1 MPLCES
7 WAALFMNKTEILHYL
22 RTASRV
28 DDPRLLALID
38 DCMAEVD
45 ATVQPRTLERIFPCR
60 VTEDALEVDG
70 IARGAV
76 MQAVLASKIEE
87 VCDGIENRLRAQGL
101 TLRQRYSP
109 GYFDLDITEQR
120 KIFALLD
127 LTKRIGLTLSDTCQ
141 MIPTKSVTAIIGI
154 EPQDGGQAHE

>member
-1 MPLCES
+1 MWPVPLCES

-60 VTEDALEVDG
+60 VTEDALEVAG
-70 IARGAV
+70 GLYSKEPPPGANHCRV
-76 MQAVLASKIEE
+76 RSGVHFR
-87 VCDGIENRLRAQGL
+87 CHFGL
-101 TLRQRYSP
+101 
-109 GYFDLDITEQR
+109 
-120 KIFALLD
+120 
-127 LTKRIGLTLSDTCQ
+127 
-141 MIPTKSVTAIIGI
+141 
-154 EPQDGGQAHE
+154 

>member
-1 MPLCES
+1 
-7 WAALFMNKTEILHYL
+7 MNKTEILHYL

-45 ATVQPRTLERIFPCR
+45 ATVQPRTLSGSSRR
-60 VTEDALEVDG
+60 VTEDALEVEGFTLKSRRLAQTIAGCDRVCIFGATLGFECDRLLRTCSVDG

-87 VCDGIENRLRAQGL
+87 VCDGIENRLRAQG
-101 TLRQRYSP
+101 
-109 GYFDLDITEQR
+109 
-120 KIFALLD
+120 
-127 LTKRIGLTLSDTCQ
+127 
-141 MIPTKSVTAIIGI
+141 
-154 EPQDGGQAHE
+154 

>member
-1 MPLCES
+1 
-7 WAALFMNKTEILHYL
+7 MNKTEILRYL

-60 VTEDALEVDG
+60 VTEDALEVEGFTLRSRRLAQTIAGCDRVCIFGATLGFECDRLLRTYSVDG

-76 MQAVLASKIEE
+76 MQAVLASRSRRSAT
-87 VCDGIENRLRAQGL
+87 V
-101 TLRQRYSP
+101 
-109 GYFDLDITEQR
+109 
-120 KIFALLD
+120 
-127 LTKRIGLTLSDTCQ
+127 
-141 MIPTKSVTAIIGI
+141 
-154 EPQDGGQAHE
+154 

>member
-38 DCMAEVD
+38 DCMAEVE
-45 ATVQPRTLERIFPCR
+45 ATVQPRTLERIFSCR
-60 VTEDALEVDG
+60 VTEDALEVEG
-70 IARGAV
+70 FTLRSRRLAQTIAGCDRVCIFGATLGFECDRLLRTYSV

-87 VCDGIENRLRAQGL
+87 V
-101 TLRQRYSP
+101 
-109 GYFDLDITEQR
+109 
-120 KIFALLD
+120 
-127 LTKRIGLTLSDTCQ
+127 
-141 MIPTKSVTAIIGI
+141 
-154 EPQDGGQAHE
+154 

>member
-1 MPLCES
+1 MWPVPLCES

-60 VTEDALEVDG
+60 VTEDALEVEG
-70 IARGAV
+70 FTRKPLPGAIGCAFSVPLWALSAIGCCVPIRWTVLPEAR
-76 MQAVLASKIEE
+76 
-87 VCDGIENRLRAQGL
+87 
-101 TLRQRYSP
+101 
-109 GYFDLDITEQR
+109 
-120 KIFALLD
+120 
-127 LTKRIGLTLSDTCQ
+127 
-141 MIPTKSVTAIIGI
+141 
-154 EPQDGGQAHE
+154 

>member
-60 VTEDALEVDG
+60 VTADALEVEG
-70 IARGAV
+70 FTLKSRRLAQTIAGCAFSVPLWALSAIGCCAPTRWT
-76 MQAVLASKIEE
+76 VLPEA
-87 VCDGIENRLRAQGL
+87 R
-101 TLRQRYSP
+101 
-109 GYFDLDITEQR
+109 
-120 KIFALLD
+120 
-127 LTKRIGLTLSDTCQ
+127 
-141 MIPTKSVTAIIGI
+141 
-154 EPQDGGQAHE
+154 